1 MSPYAVMAVIA
12 AYFAVIFLV
21 SRLSGKGGADFYG
34 GRKSPWWVV
43 AIAMI
48 GACMSGVTF
57 VSVPG
62 MVAVSGLGYLQMC
75 LGFMVGY
82 VVIAFVLMPLY
93 YRLGVV
99 SIYQYLEQRFGVSTY
114 KTGAWFFFISK
125 MLGASVRL
133 FLVCVALQLLVFDPL
148 GLPFALNVVVNVAIV
163 LAYTFRNGVRSVIW
177 TDTLKTV
184 CMVVAVVLSIVFIA
198 RNLGL
203 SFSGV
208 VASIRGSEMSRIF
221 WFDNVKHPQYFWKQ
235 FLGGLF
241 TVIATTGLDQDM
253 MQRALSCK
261 DHRDSQKNLLVSTVL
276 QTVVIFLF
284 LCLGVLM
291 YQFAAAT
298 GISATGDKLFPAVAT
313 GGGLP
318 GIVGILFIVGLVA
331 AAYGA
336 GGSALTSLTTSFSVD
351 ILGLGTAV
359 KGAGGEDAAGGAASK
374 GCADEAAGED
384 AAGEG
389 GNGVVGA
396 AGEGDVRAA
405 GEAAI
410 GAACEGRAKGS
421 APRLAGDADRI
432 RKRVHVGMAV
442 CMALTIIIFNA
453 LNSTSAIDAVYKV
466 ASYTYGPLL
475 GLFAFGIFSKRAV
488 RDRWVPLVA
497 LLAPAL
503 CLVLQLNSERWF
515 GGYKFSYELLLLNA
529 AFTILGLCCLL
540 RPRAAR

>member
-198 RNLGL
+198 RNLGF

-221 WFDNVKHPQYFWKQ
+221 WFDDVKHPQYFWKQ

-298 GISATGDKLFPAVAT
+298 GISATGDKLFSTVAT

-351 ILGLGTAV
+351 ILGLGAAV
-359 KGAGGEDAAGGAASK
+359 KGAD
-374 GCADEAAGED
+374 
-384 AAGEG
+384 
-389 GNGVVGA
+389 
-396 AGEGDVRAA
+396 
-405 GEAAI
+405 
-410 GAACEGRAKGS
+410 
-421 APRLAGDADRI
+421 GDADRI

>member
-1 MSPYAVMAVIA
+1 
-12 AYFAVIFLV
+12 
-21 SRLSGKGGADFYG
+21 
-34 GRKSPWWVV
+34 
-43 AIAMI
+43 
-48 GACMSGVTF
+48 
-57 VSVPG
+57 
-62 MVAVSGLGYLQMC
+62 
-75 LGFMVGY
+75 
-82 VVIAFVLMPLY
+82 
-93 YRLGVV
+93 
-99 SIYQYLEQRFGVSTY
+99 
-114 KTGAWFFFISK
+114 

-198 RNLGL
+198 RNLGF

-221 WFDNVKHPQYFWKQ
+221 WFDDVKHPQYFWKQ

-291 YQFAAAT
+291 YQFAAVT

-351 ILGLGTAV
+351 ILGLGAAV
-359 KGAGGEDAAGGAASK
+359 KGAD
-374 GCADEAAGED
+374 
-384 AAGEG
+384 
-389 GNGVVGA
+389 
-396 AGEGDVRAA
+396 
-405 GEAAI
+405 
-410 GAACEGRAKGS
+410 
-421 APRLAGDADRI
+421 GDADRI

>member
-12 AYFAVIFLV
+12 AYFAVIFIV

-221 WFDNVKHPQYFWKQ
+221 WFDDVKHPQYFWKQ
-235 FLGGLF
+235 FLSGLF

-291 YQFAAAT
+291 YQFAAVT
-298 GISATGDKLFPAVAT
+298 GISATGDKLFPTVAT

-351 ILGLGTAV
+351 ILGLGAAV
-359 KGAGGEDAAGGAASK
+359 KGA
-374 GCADEAAGED
+374 
-384 AAGEG
+384 
-389 GNGVVGA
+389 
-396 AGEGDVRAA
+396 
-405 GEAAI
+405 
-410 GAACEGRAKGS
+410 
-421 APRLAGDADRI
+421 AGDADRI

>member
-221 WFDNVKHPQYFWKQ
+221 WFDDVNHPQYFWKQ

-298 GISATGDKLFPAVAT
+298 GISATGDKLFPTVAT

-351 ILGLGTAV
+351 ILGLGAAV
-359 KGAGGEDAAGGAASK
+359 KGAD
-374 GCADEAAGED
+374 
-384 AAGEG
+384 
-389 GNGVVGA
+389 
-396 AGEGDVRAA
+396 
-405 GEAAI
+405 
-410 GAACEGRAKGS
+410 
-421 APRLAGDADRI
+421 GDADRI

-540 RPRAAR
+540 RPRTAR

>member
-12 AYFAVIFLV
+12 AYFAVIFIV

-221 WFDNVKHPQYFWKQ
+221 WFDDVKHPQYFWKQ

-351 ILGLGTAV
+351 ILGLGAAV
-359 KGAGGEDAAGGAASK
+359 KGAD
-374 GCADEAAGED
+374 
-384 AAGEG
+384 
-389 GNGVVGA
+389 
-396 AGEGDVRAA
+396 
-405 GEAAI
+405 
-410 GAACEGRAKGS
+410 
-421 APRLAGDADRI
+421 GDADRI

-540 RPRAAR
+540 RPRTAR

>member
-12 AYFAVIFLV
+12 AYFAVIFIV

-198 RNLGL
+198 RNLGF

-221 WFDNVKHPQYFWKQ
+221 WFDDVKHPQYFWKQ

-261 DHRDSQKNLLVSTVL
+261 DHRDSQKNLLVSTV
-276 QTVVIFLF
+276 
-284 LCLGVLM
+284 
-291 YQFAAAT
+291 
-298 GISATGDKLFPAVAT
+298 FPTVAT

-351 ILGLGTAV
+351 ILGLGAAV
-359 KGAGGEDAAGGAASK
+359 KGA
-374 GCADEAAGED
+374 
-384 AAGEG
+384 
-389 GNGVVGA
+389 
-396 AGEGDVRAA
+396 
-405 GEAAI
+405 
-410 GAACEGRAKGS
+410 
-421 APRLAGDADRI
+421 AGDADRI

>member
-148 GLPFALNVVVNVAIV
+148 GLPFALNVVANVAIV

-221 WFDNVKHPQYFWKQ
+221 WFDDVKHPQYFWKQ
-235 FLGGLF
+235 FLGGMF

-291 YQFAAAT
+291 YQFAAVT

-351 ILGLGTAV
+351 ILGLGAAV
-359 KGAGGEDAAGGAASK
+359 KGA
-374 GCADEAAGED
+374 
-384 AAGEG
+384 
-389 GNGVVGA
+389 
-396 AGEGDVRAA
+396 
-405 GEAAI
+405 
-410 GAACEGRAKGS
+410 
-421 APRLAGDADRI
+421 AGDADRI

-540 RPRAAR
+540 RPRSAR

>member
-12 AYFAVIFLV
+12 AYFAVIFIV

-148 GLPFALNVVVNVAIV
+148 GLPFALNVLISVAIV

-221 WFDNVKHPQYFWKQ
+221 WFDDVKHPQYFWKQ

-298 GISATGDKLFPAVAT
+298 GISATGDKLFPTVAT

-351 ILGLGTAV
+351 ILGLGAAV
-359 KGAGGEDAAGGAASK
+359 KGAD
-374 GCADEAAGED
+374 
-384 AAGEG
+384 
-389 GNGVVGA
+389 
-396 AGEGDVRAA
+396 
-405 GEAAI
+405 
-410 GAACEGRAKGS
+410 
-421 APRLAGDADRI
+421 GDADRI

-540 RPRAAR
+540 RPRSAR

>member
-12 AYFAVIFLV
+12 AYFAVIFIV

-221 WFDNVKHPQYFWKQ
+221 WFDDVNHPQYFWKQ

-291 YQFAAAT
+291 YQFAAVT

-351 ILGLGTAV
+351 ILGLGAAV
-359 KGAGGEDAAGGAASK
+359 KGAD
-374 GCADEAAGED
+374 
-384 AAGEG
+384 
-389 GNGVVGA
+389 
-396 AGEGDVRAA
+396 
-405 GEAAI
+405 
-410 GAACEGRAKGS
+410 
-421 APRLAGDADRI
+421 GDADRI

>member
-221 WFDNVKHPQYFWKQ
+221 WFDDVKHPQYFWKQ

-298 GISATGDKLFPAVAT
+298 GISATGDKLFPTVAT

-351 ILGLGTAV
+351 ILGLGAAV
-359 KGAGGEDAAGGAASK
+359 KGA
-374 GCADEAAGED
+374 
-384 AAGEG
+384 
-389 GNGVVGA
+389 
-396 AGEGDVRAA
+396 
-405 GEAAI
+405 
-410 GAACEGRAKGS
+410 
-421 APRLAGDADRI
+421 AGDADRI

>member
-1 MSPYAVMAVIA
+1 MSPYAVIAVIA
-12 AYFAVIFLV
+12 SYFAVIFLV
-21 SRLSGKGGADFYG
+21 SRFSGKGGADFFG
-34 GRKSPWWVV
+34 GKKSPWWIV

-62 MVAVSGLGYLQMC
+62 MVAGSGFGYLQMC
-75 LGFMVGY
+75 LGFMAGY
-82 VVIAFVLMPLY
+82 AVIAFVLMPLY

-99 SIYQYLEQRFGVSTY
+99 SIYQYLEQRFGLSSY
-114 KTGAWFFFISK
+114 RTGAWFFFISK

-133 FLVCVALQLLVFDPL
+133 FLVCVALQLLVFGPL

-184 CMVVAVVLSIVFIA
+184 CMIVAVVLSIVFIA
-198 RNLGL
+198 RYLGL
-203 SFSGV
+203 SFGGV
-208 VASIRGSEMSRIF
+208 AGAVSGSEMARVF
-221 WFDNVKHPQYFWKQ
+221 WFDDINHPQYFWKQ

-261 DHRDSQKNLLVSTVL
+261 DHRDAQKNLLVSTVL

-291 YQFAAAT
+291 YRFAAAS
-298 GISATGDKLFPAVAT
+298 GITETGDKLFPAVAT
-313 GGGLP
+313 SGDLP
-318 GIVGILFIVGLVA
+318 GIVGILFILGLIS

-336 GGSALTSLTTSFSVD
+336 GGSALTSLTTSFTVD
-351 ILGLGTAV
+351 ILGLRGTA
-359 KGAGGEDAAGGAASK
+359 
-374 GCADEAAGED
+374 
-384 AAGEG
+384 
-389 GNGVVGA
+389 
-396 AGEGDVRAA
+396 
-405 GEAAI
+405 
-410 GAACEGRAKGS
+410 
-421 APRLAGDADRI
+421 RLDRT
-432 RKRVHVGMAV
+432 RKRVHVGMAIG
-442 CMALTIIIFNA
+442 MALTIIVFNA

-529 AFTILGLCCLL
+529 AFTVLGLLCLL

>member
-198 RNLGL
+198 RNLGF

-221 WFDNVKHPQYFWKQ
+221 WFDDVKHPQYFWKQ

-298 GISATGDKLFPAVAT
+298 GISATGDKLFPTVAT

-351 ILGLGTAV
+351 ILGLGAAV
-359 KGAGGEDAAGGAASK
+359 KGA
-374 GCADEAAGED
+374 
-384 AAGEG
+384 
-389 GNGVVGA
+389 
-396 AGEGDVRAA
+396 
-405 GEAAI
+405 
-410 GAACEGRAKGS
+410 
-421 APRLAGDADRI
+421 AGDADRI

>member
-208 VASIRGSEMSRIF
+208 VASIRGSEMSRIC
-221 WFDNVKHPQYFWKQ
+221 WFDDVKHPQYFWKQ

-291 YQFAAAT
+291 YQFAAVT

-351 ILGLGTAV
+351 ILGLGAAV
-359 KGAGGEDAAGGAASK
+359 KGA
-374 GCADEAAGED
+374 
-384 AAGEG
+384 
-389 GNGVVGA
+389 
-396 AGEGDVRAA
+396 
-405 GEAAI
+405 
-410 GAACEGRAKGS
+410 
-421 APRLAGDADRI
+421 AGDADRI

>member
-208 VASIRGSEMSRIF
+208 VASVRDSRMSRIF
-221 WFDNVKHPQYFWKQ
+221 WFDDVNHPQYFWKQ

-359 KGAGGEDAAGGAASK
+359 KGAGGD
-374 GCADEAAGED
+374 
-384 AAGEG
+384 
-389 GNGVVGA
+389 
-396 AGEGDVRAA
+396 
-405 GEAAI
+405 
-410 GAACEGRAKGS
+410 
-421 APRLAGDADRI
+421 PDRT
-432 RKRVHVGMAV
+432 RKFVHVGMAV